1 MKVEQRKLKPVFYAP
16 NRNGIDSTLFFCE
29 YSVIY
34 RAGLQVCS
42 RFCIVPKIS
51 MKHVWLPLA
60 QFRWLP
66 SAYWG
71 LSKQNY
77 FPIPL
82 VARCLLIPENQ
93 NSVNHLLKEDKL
105 FQKSF
110 IVSTII
116 ILQFYV
122 QKQRNKHI
130 NLQFNVKHKE

>member
-1 MKVEQRKLKPVFYAP
+1 MEQRKLKPVISAP
-16 NRNGIDSTLFFCE
+16 NRNGIDSTLVFFCE

-60 QFRWLP
+60 HFRWLA